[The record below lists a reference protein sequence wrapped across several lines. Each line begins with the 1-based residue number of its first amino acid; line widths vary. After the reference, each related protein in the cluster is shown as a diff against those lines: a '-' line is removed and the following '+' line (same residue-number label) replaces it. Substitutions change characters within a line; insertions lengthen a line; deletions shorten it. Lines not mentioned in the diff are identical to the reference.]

1 MITRLTLE
9 QKLQAVILAI
19 ICFVAAANY
28 LIR

>member
-1 MITRLTLE
+1 MIARLTVE

-19 ICFVAAANY
+19 ICFVAVANY